1 MRNLTSRSRSPGR
14 EVGEV
19 RLDWRSRHVLIK
31 WGKEFGFSLHD
42 SGSDIKNKSACSAG
56 DPRLIPGS
64 GKSAGEGHGNPLQYS
79 HLEIPWTEGPGGLL
93 SVGSQESNTTNTTW
107 NAQETTGRFCRGN
120 SHYLAENLSAPRR
133 TSCNGGRL
141 GYRRGPSISA
151 FTSKWYQCAGVLIL
165 TLKTAIKIPARIH
178 LSDV

>member
-1 MRNLTSRSRSPGR
+1 MNFSVMSFV
-14 EVGEV
+14 VGDV
-19 RLDWRSRHVLIK
+19 S
-31 WGKEFGFSLHD
+31 GKEPAFQ
-42 SGSDIKNKSACSAG
+42 CWR
-56 DPRLIPGS
+56 PRREESSIPGS
-64 GKSAGEGHGNPLQYS
+64 GKSPGEGHGNPLQYS

-151 FTSKWYQCAGVLIL
+151 FTSK
-165 TLKTAIKIPARIH
+165 
-178 LSDV
+178 